1 MKSGVAT
8 ATPVAC
14 TFLGGCHA
22 IKSEFHHCYYPRT
35 ADIDLSGR
43 AFLHDYEWRKDE
55 GFGVLELI
63 MTAPMVVANWINMQY
78 YASVVDNKR
87 FGSGNKVLH
96 NIVGGSI
103 GVLEGNGG
111 DLRVGLPLQSLHN
124 GERWVHE
131 PLRLNVFLEAP
142 KSEIDRIIAKH
153 ELVRELVENR
163 WLFLF
168 QIDDEDG
175 SIYLRNT
182 NKQWQRVSS
191 DY

>member
-63 MTAPMVVANWINMQY
+63 ITAPMVVANLINLQCY
-78 YASVVDNKR
+78 GSVVDNQNSVAVIKY
-87 FGSGNKVLH
+87 
-96 NIVGGSI
+96 SI
-103 GVLEGNGG
+103 T
-111 DLRVGLPLQSLHN
+111 S
-124 GERWVHE
+124 W
-131 PLRLNVFLEAP
+131 
-142 KSEIDRIIAKH
+142 
-153 ELVRELVENR
+153 
-163 WLFLF
+163 
-168 QIDDEDG
+168 
-175 SIYLRNT
+175 
-182 NKQWQRVSS
+182 
-191 DY
+191 